1 MRKLVLLRATLSIAA
16 WFLWLTS
23 GCTGNGSGGSAEPES
38 WEQRISKSN
47 LSEDEFTT
55 LCAEAISTRLP
66 EATVTVLSPSQ
77 VEVVLGPAS
86 STYFLNDLWDECA
99 HTPSTRGEL
108 SLAYIDPI
116 VQAAL
121 AKRETPPP
129 VDPNAIVPLVRSE
142 FLVRALRERYK
153 SDGGIVAD
161 PLVAD
166 LWIVYRLGTEKESR
180 YLTRQEAQHLAIPP
194 NEVRTAAIEN
204 LRGLHPKVK
213 LLGKDA
219 VRFLRVDNIDAAS
232 LLLLDEAWD
241 GPSKEVKGD
250 LVVAVPERDAIVFTG
265 SDSEASVQA
274 LMRSAESLYKKGP
287 LPISKTLLV
296 RRNGAWLPYSSVAAE
311 STTAAPSTH

>member
-1 MRKLVLLRATLSIAA
+1 MRTQTLHSLILAIAA
-16 WFLWLTS
+16 GALWITS
-23 GCTGNGSGGSAEPES
+23 GCTGSGPGGSAEPET
-38 WEQRISKSN
+38 WEQRIAKAN
-47 LSEDEFTT
+47 LSEDEFTS

-99 HTPSTRGEL
+99 HTPATRGEL

-121 AKRETPPP
+121 AKRETPLP

-166 LWIVYRLGTEKESR
+166 LGIIYRLGAEKESR

-213 LLGKDA
+213 VLGKDA
-219 VRFLRVDNIDAAS
+219 VRLLRVDNIEAAS
-232 LLLLDEAWD
+232 LLLLDEVWD

-250 LVVAVPERDAIVFTG
+250 LVVAVPERDAVLFTG
-265 SDSEASVQA
+265 SDSEVNVQA
-274 LMRSAESLYKKGP
+274 LMQSAESLYKKGP

-296 RRNGAWLPYSSVAAE
+296 RRKGAWLQYSPVAADPA
-311 STTAAPSTH
+311 TAAPPTR